1 MNLSQRTVSLAA
13 DMKAAKKLLS
23 AAPVALTIFGLAISG
38 VARAA
43 PEEPAS
49 AAGNAQATVVEQ
61 ISVAGDQD
69 LRFGMIV
76 SPSSDGSLTI
86 DAAGTIVAS
95 AGMSGATDLS
105 QNGTTRGPASFD
117 LQGSPD
123 RLVYIQLPSFAD
135 LSGPGG
141 TMRVDGLNSNQTST
155 TVKLDN
161 NGYFKLL
168 IGGRLNVSGGQPVGI
183 YTGSFEVS
191 VLYE

>member
-1 MNLSQRTVSLAA
+1 
-13 DMKAAKKLLS
+13 MKAAKKLLS